1 MDTLNIFVRY
11 DSIEPNSLSLRHLGW
26 EDSSASSM
34 SSKTDVNGIVLVNF
48 TAQQQADEI
57 QQIWSEVEYKPE

>member
-11 DSIEPNSLSLRHLGW
+11 DSIEPNSLRHLGW